1 MTSPNNDAAFY
12 LAIGSRGTAADLAD
26 SLRERDRTTA
36 EELDLLAEN
45 FDRIA
50 QLVKQQQA

>member
-1 MTSPNNDAAFY
+1 MTSPQTIDAAFC

-45 FDRIA
+45 CDRIA
-50 QLVKQQQA
+50 ELLKQQA